1 LPKFAAELAA
11 RPVSVLAATGGDPS
25 GLAAK
30 AIGTTILIVFEI
42 GGDPVQLGLVASLNR
57 PGGNLTGT
65 TLLSTDLAPKRLLH
79 DLVPKAAT
87 AGVARREDD
96 NCRLTLAGGR
106 TAVFRR
112 DARRPDILDRNRGY
126 RRGAR
131 GSRRYHRARLEP
143 RRAAFAP
150 RDRGLGER
158 PRRKHHYRH
167 AMASAVKCWLR

>member
-131 GSRRYHRARLEP
+131 GRRR
-143 RRAAFAP
+143 
-150 RDRGLGER
+150 
-158 PRRKHHYRH
+158 
-167 AMASAVKCWLR
+167 